1 MFEMM
6 FQIGQGLCQ
15 NVNENC
21 AYDTVYAKNG
31 KQRAIRNFWEEENPI
46 ALFFLILALVCLI
59 LIYKTNKMKKSNI
72 P

>member
-1 MFEMM
+1 MM

-31 KQRAIRNFWEEENPI
+31 KQRAIRNF
-46 ALFFLILALVCLI
+46 
-59 LIYKTNKMKKSNI
+59 
-72 P
+72 